1 MTKRAAVVAA
11 VIAAAV
17 GLTVGGCVTGGTASY
32 SITSSGDGKWS
43 ATVTSDKDTRAALIR
58 FTAPDGKTTLIVQ
71 GLDSNGSTLGAQQAA
86 TISKQTDAL
95 VTIVQKFAPLIEA
108 LLTGSAG
115 QAGPV
120 IVPVTQPGR

>member
-1 MTKRAAVVAA
+1 MTQK
-11 VIAAAV
+11 AAAV
-17 GLTVGGCVTGGTASY
+17 GTVIVFLLALTIGGCVTGGTASY

-95 VTIVQKFAPLIEA
+95 VTIVQDFAPLVKA
-108 LLTGSAG
+108 LLGTVSGSAG
-115 QAGPV
+115 V
-120 IVPVTQPGR
+120 IVPVTQPAN

>member
-1 MTKRAAVVAA
+1 MTHRATAVTA
-11 VIAAAV
+11 ILAAAIAT
-17 GLTVGGCVTGGTASY
+17 LAFTGCVTGGTATY
-32 SITSSGDGKWS
+32 SITSSGDGKWA

-95 VTIVQKFAPLIEA
+95 VTIVQEFAPFVKALISA
-108 LLTGSAG
+108 ASGSAG
-115 QAGPV
+115 A
-120 IVPVTQPGR
+120 IVPATQPAN